1 MKKNHYVRYSVVLMV
16 SLFVC
21 LSAAA
26 QQNTSLKLWY
36 DKPAV
41 KWEEALPLGN
51 GRLGTMLY
59 GNPQKEEL
67 QLNEGTIWAGGPN
80 NNINPAIAEYIPQIR
95 QLLGEGKYAEA
106 QALADKNVK
115 SLNDG
120 MPYQPAG
127 NLFMEFAPY
136 KNISEYYRDLNIED
150 AVATVS
156 YRADGIKY
164 KREVFTSF
172 TDQVI
177 IVRLTADKPG
187 SITCKLSLKSP
198 QKHAVSYEKNTLLLT
213 GVTGDHEGVKGAVE
227 FEGQF
232 QVLNEG
238 GKVAVD
244 SSGIA
249 ITKAN
254 AATVY
259 ISIAT
264 NFKNYRDI
272 SADEHARASQYLQS
286 ALRKKYTTALTDHK
300 NFYKKYFNRVTL
312 NLGATASVQKPTDQ
326 RLAAFAT
333 SNDPH
338 LAALYF
344 QYGRYLLICGSQPGG
359 QPTTLQGI
367 WNHHMTPPWDSKY
380 TININTEMNYWPAE
394 VTNLS
399 ELHDPLFKML
409 DDLSHTGQESAV
421 KTYGARGWVCHH
433 NTDLWRVT
441 DPVDGAHSWGMW
453 PMGGAWLSQHLW
465 EHYMFTGDVDFLEQY
480 YHVLKG
486 ASRFFV
492 DVLHEDKEHHWL
504 VVSPS
509 VSPENTYKYNETQ
522 KASITAGATM
532 DNQLLF
538 DLFGR
543 TIKAADI
550 LKVDK
555 AFADSLKE
563 IRSKLAPMQ
572 IGKHGQLQ
580 EWLHDWDNP
589 EDKHRHV
596 SHLYGLYPSNQIS
609 PYRNPELFRAAKNT
623 LIQRGDVSTGWSMGW
638 KVNFWARLQDGNH
651 AFKLITDQ
659 LKPVGTNEGGGGT
672 YPNLFDAHPP
682 FQIDGNYGCTSGI
695 AEMFVQSHDGALHIL
710 PALPD
715 AWKDGEV
722 RGLVA
727 RGGFEV
733 DIVWKEKRI
742 TSLKV
747 RSKLGGVCRLRVH
760 QPLKA
765 NGNFTLK
772 EATGENANP
781 FYAVENVK
789 TPIVSPQAQTQL
801 GKIELQASL
810 LYDVATEAGT
820 VYTFVPF

>member
-1 MKKNHYVRYSVVLMV
+1 MYSVVLV
-16 SLFVC
+16 ASLLLF
-21 LSAAA
+21 LPAAA
-26 QQNTSLKLWY
+26 QQTTALKLWY

-80 NNINPAIAEYIPQIR
+80 NNINPAVAAYIPQVR
-95 QLLGEGKYAEA
+95 QLLAEGKYAEA
-106 QALADKNVK
+106 QALADKNIK

-127 NLFMEFAPY
+127 SLFLEFAPY

-156 YRADGIKY
+156 YRADGVKY

-172 TDQVI
+172 ADQVI

-187 SITCKLSLKSP
+187 SITCKLSLSSP
-198 QKHAVSYEKNTLLLT
+198 QKHAINFEKNTLLLT

-238 GKVAVD
+238 GKVTVD
-244 SSGIA
+244 ASGIA
-249 ITKAN
+249 ISKAN

-259 ISIAT
+259 ISLAT
-264 NFKNYRDI
+264 NFKNYHDI
-272 SADEHARASQYLQS
+272 SADEHARASQYLQP
-286 ALRKKYTTALTDHK
+286 ALRKKYTAALTDHK
-300 NFYKKYFNRVTL
+300 NFYKKYFNRVSL
-312 NLGATASVQKPTDQ
+312 HLGTTASVQKTTDQ

-333 SNDPH
+333 SDDPH

-367 WNHHMTPPWDSKY
+367 WNHHMMPPWDSKY

-409 DDLSHTGQESAV
+409 DDLSHTGQQSAA

-441 DPVDGAHSWGMW
+441 DPVDGAHSWGVW

-465 EHYMFTGDVDFLEQY
+465 EHYMFTGDVNFLKQY
-480 YHVLKG
+480 YPVLKG
-486 ASRFFV
+486 ASRFFA
-492 DVLHEDKEHHWL
+492 DVLQEEKEHHWL

-509 VSPENTYKYNETQ
+509 VSPENTYHYSSTQ
-522 KASITAGATM
+522 EASITAGATM

-538 DLFGR
+538 DLLGR
-543 TIKAADI
+543 TIKAAAI
-550 LKVDK
+550 LNVDK

-580 EWLHDWDNP
+580 EWIHDWDNP
-589 EDKHRHV
+589 DDKHRHV

-609 PYRNPELFRAAKNT
+609 PYRNPELFLAAKNT

-659 LKPVGTNEGGGGT
+659 LKPVGTNQGGGGT

-733 DIVWKEKRI
+733 DIVWKDKKI

-765 NGNFTLK
+765 SGKFTMK
-772 EATGENANP
+772 QASGENANP
-781 FYAVENVK
+781 FYAVESVK
-789 TPIVSPQAQTQL
+789 TPIVSPQVQTKL
-801 GKIELQASL
+801 GTIEMPESN
-810 LYDVATEAGT
+810 LYDVVTEAGT